1 MMVEDPSGNWLELVQ
16 NTTNATAGTGLD
28 LTKDSIDLGIMV
40 TDADKSLA
48 FYRDLLGLTPDPDM
62 AELPM
67 PDGSVMHRLFAGTS
81 LIKVRQHA
89 KGPVPAAVPGGTD
102 TATGLRYW
110 TMTVDNLAEVTKKC
124 ADAGCPVPLSP
135 VEIRPG
141 TSISMVEDPDGN
153 WVELLEVKPAASL

>member
-1 MMVEDPSGNWLELVQ
+1 
-16 NTTNATAGTGLD
+16 
-28 LTKDSIDLGIMV
+28 
-40 TDADKSLA
+40 
-48 FYRDLLGLTPDPDM
+48 
-62 AELPM
+62 
-67 PDGSVMHRLFAGTS
+67 MHRLFAGTS

-124 ADAGCPVPLSP
+124 ADAGCPVPLSQ